1 MINDKKIIIATAG
14 SRKSTHWVN
23 QELMWSDFCTKLHTP
38 VKSKESLQE
47 YLGYTKAKQDE
58 LKDVGG
64 FVGGS
69 LAGER
74 RKASAVT
81 GRDLVTLDLD
91 NIPRGG
97 TDDVLKRVGSLGCG
111 AAVYSTR
118 KHSDFAPRLRIVLP
132 LDRTVKADEY
142 EPIARKLASL
152 IGISFADPTTFE
164 ASRLMYWPSCSS
176 DSQYVCEIYDD
187 PFCNA
192 GGILSMYEDWH
203 DISSWP
209 QISGADA
216 IEKRRLAKQEDPTTK
231 RGIVGAF
238 CRAYT
243 ITEAMAKFIPGMY
256 EETESHSRYTYT
268 GGTTTGGAIVYDGD
282 RFMYSHHATDPC
294 SGLLVNAW
302 DLIRLHMYG
311 DRDDAAKEG
320 TPPAKLPSYLAMKQ
334 LASSDKAVT
343 DLIARERLE
352 QATEAFSD
360 GQISSFS
367 ENEEDLEWVTRLT
380 HDYNGQIEK
389 TLDNAVL
396 ITENDPL
403 LKGKIAIDTFAS
415 RGVVLGA
422 LPWDQRTEERPW
434 TDTDEAEYARYME
447 KAYRIKGDKILERTL
462 LIVSS
467 KHSFN
472 NVERY
477 IKGLKWDGE
486 KRLDT
491 LLVDYLGAED
501 NAYTRAVMRKSLCA
515 AVSRALK
522 TQVKYDY
529 MPIIVG
535 PQGIGKSTF
544 LNTLGRDWFSDSLTT
559 FEGRDAAELIQGVWI
574 VEVGE
579 LTAMSKQETNY
590 VKQFLSK
597 KEDIYRKPYGRNTER
612 FPRRCVFFGTSNES
626 EFLKDQTGNRRF
638 WPIDTCVN
646 PPTKSVWDDLPKE
659 VDQIWAEAYVYY
671 LLGEPLYLPKEIET
685 FAEMAQDYHSDSSS
699 LEGLIEDYLDTKVPE
714 KWLHMSVQERRIF
727 LNGGMGYEGELVPM
741 ERVCVA
747 QIWTEVLNG
756 DLKYIKTQN
765 RSEIMRVLNSMSGWE
780 KAKSTIRCGPYGVQK
795 GFTRL

>member
-23 QELMWSDFCTKLHTP
+23 QELMWSEFCSKLRMP
-38 VKSKESLQE
+38 VRSKEGLQE

-74 RKASAVT
+74 RKASAIT

-97 TDDVLKRVGSLGCG
+97 TDDILKRVSSLGCG

-118 KHSDFAPRLRIVLP
+118 KHSDFAPRLRVIIP

-152 IGISFADPTTFE
+152 IGISFTDPTTFE

-176 DSQYVCEIYDD
+176 DSQYVCEVYDD
-187 PFCNA
+187 PFCDA
-192 GGILSMYEDWH
+192 SGILAMYEDWH

-209 QISGADA
+209 QIPGADA
-216 IEKRRLAKQEDPTTK
+216 IEKRKLARQEDPTTK

-238 CRAYT
+238 CRTYT
-243 ITEAMAKFIPGMY
+243 ITEAMDKFIAGMY

-268 GGTTTGGAIVYDGD
+268 GGTTAGGAIVYDGD

-294 SGLLVNAW
+294 SGQLVNAW

-311 DRDDAAKEG
+311 DKDDIAKEG
-320 TPPAKLPSYLAMKQ
+320 TPPAKMPSYIAMKH

-360 GQISSFS
+360 INNNIS

-415 RGVVLGA
+415 RGVALGA

-434 TDTDEAEYARYME
+434 TDTDEAEYARYVE

-477 IKGLKWDGE
+477 IKGLKWDGK

-491 LLVDYLGAED
+491 LLTDYLGAED
-501 NAYTRAVMRKSLCA
+501 TAYTRAVMRKSLCA

-544 LNTLGRDWFSDSLTT
+544 LNVLGKEWFSDSLTT

-638 WPIDTCVN
+638 WPIDAGIN
-646 PPTKSVWDDLPKE
+646 SPKKSVWEDLPKE

-671 LLGEPLYLPKEIET
+671 LLGEALYLPKEIEAL
-685 FAEMAQDYHSDSSS
+685 AEMAQDYHSDSSS
-699 LEGLIEDYLDTKVPE
+699 LEGLIEDYLETKVPD
-714 KWLHMSVQERRIF
+714 KWLHMSLQERRIF
-727 LNGGMGYEGELVPM
+727 LNGGMGYDGELVSM
-741 ERVCVA
+741 DRVCIA

-765 RSEIMRVLNSMSGWE
+765 RNEIMRVLNKMDGWE

-795 GFTRL
+795 GFTRV